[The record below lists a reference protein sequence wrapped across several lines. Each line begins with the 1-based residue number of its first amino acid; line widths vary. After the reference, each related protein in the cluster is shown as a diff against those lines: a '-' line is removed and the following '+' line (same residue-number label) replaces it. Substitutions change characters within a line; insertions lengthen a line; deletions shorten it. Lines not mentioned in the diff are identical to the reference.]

1 MALKPFQKG
10 VSGNPT
16 GRPKTHRAMMLKA
29 QSHSLEAIEKLVE
42 ILRGRSP
49 KLALKAAEILL
60 DRAFGR
66 PHQAITG
73 EGGQGPVKFEVSWKH
88 SDVATV
94 NITPRDIPLL
104 EAEEVPEDDG

>member
-1 MALKPFQKG
+1 MKPFQKG
-10 VSGNPT
+10 VSGNPS
-16 GRPKTHRAMMLKA
+16 GRSKSYEAVRKLAA
-29 QSHSLEAIEKLVE
+29 SHSLEAIEKLVE
-42 ILRGRSP
+42 IMRNKRTP
-49 KLALKAAEILL
+49 KLALKACEILL

-94 NITPRDIPLL
+94 DISPRDIPLL